1 MTPEH
6 CPQVHGA
13 RVTAIGKSFGP
24 GSVALPQLPG
34 IQPQQLAYVEAAL
47 LQCSP
52 DPCGAGLKR
61 VAGFGQRPSVQPDF
75 QRCSGTGDGEQS
87 LQQHGLSI
95 HQPREQA
102 SPGEVDSNLRR
113 HPTQLRGQR
122 ERIGDDVQHVGGRFA
137 GCPP

>member
-61 VAGFGQRPSVQPDF
+61 VAGFGQRPCVQPDL
-75 QRCSGTGDGEQS
+75 QRGSGSGDGEQS
-87 LQQHGLSI
+87 LH
-95 HQPREQA
+95 
-102 SPGEVDSNLRR
+102 
-113 HPTQLRGQR
+113 
-122 ERIGDDVQHVGGRFA
+122 
-137 GCPP
+137 